1 MNTILNDFIK
11 IKINL
16 SQLKKELGDDLYN
29 VAIIT
34 PRKVYAEDLIFL
46 ITQYISRKITLQEIV
61 DWVNVVWFT
70 DLFEYNS
77 LEEES
82 ISSIISLLETL
93 DEDDAQFSD
102 KEFMDMIECLSNN
115 KVYERTLG
123 TDGDE
128 KRV

>member
-1 MNTILNDFIK
+1 MCTILNDFLK

-16 SQLKKELGDDLYN
+16 NQLKKELGDDLYN
-29 VAIIT
+29 VTITT

-82 ISSIISLLETL
+82 ISSVISSLETL
-93 DEDDAQFSD
+93 DEDDVQFSD
-102 KEFMDMIECLSNN
+102 NEFIDMIECLSNN
-115 KVYERTLG
+115 KVYEYSYP
-123 TDGDE
+123 DGHIE
-128 KRV
+128 QK